1 MGTHKG
7 KLFEL
12 ADMFHT
18 YQNKKNK
25 DERCRNEKQHMS
37 LKGKHFD
44 EGKSITLS
52 YDLDMYPEVLNESHE
67 RQATASEMSLWSDER
82 SEAFYVE
89 PFDAEESVASAYA
102 LTPIA
107 SEATLDK
114 IVTVNDDEYVPQPV
128 SEELSHGELEKKLD
142 KVVSPEEDTSSPDK
156 PAAVNQQEEKQQPAT
171 DVTKTEDV
179 QNQNA
184 TAAVKGNKGAVP
196 YNVSD
201 EEFAKD
207 IGAILQGQKLYDSEK
222 KKTVNKSE
230 NTRTGNGRDIGTQ
243 VPPAKDDALAPDKNE
258 HKIFEKIAQ
267 SMQYAN
273 SYDLGAIALEKRFE
287 QMDQELEKEE
297 VDRLLQNK
305 STSQEKQKRDT
316 SPLDDVRPRPKDKPT
331 GAEDVLAEKY
341 GTTTPLDET
350 NGGRL
355 VGIDDLQK
363 GDLVLAA
370 STNGAFGVMQGPLG
384 SESIAGVYIGQAEI
398 LTKGDGDVL
407 EKKKLQPELSGRGV
421 MVVLRHQDMSSEK
434 ASNITTSLD
443 KLRLGANVQA
453 DTWTTIPSPSIT
465 IYSDICNA
473 QNSADKNKCS
483 TWSGKIRLGT
493 LHNDSFICAE
503 SVIDAFKN
511 NQASFVSSSKEHNG
525 TLKYFGHLKNKA

>member
-12 ADMFHT
+12 AEMFHT

-25 DERCRNEKQHMS
+25 DERCRNRKQHTS

-44 EGKSITLS
+44 EGKNITLS
-52 YDLDMYPEVLNESHE
+52 YDLDMYPEVLYESHQ
-67 RQATASEMSLWSDER
+67 RQATASEMSFWNDER

-89 PFDAEESVASAYA
+89 PFDAEESVASAFA
-102 LTPIA
+102 LIPNA
-107 SEATLDK
+107 SEAMLDR
-114 IVTVNDDEYVPQPV
+114 IVTGNDDENVLQSV
-128 SEELSHGELEKKLD
+128 SEELSYGELEKKLD
-142 KVVSPEEDTSSPDK
+142 KVVSPQEDTSS
-156 PAAVNQQEEKQQPAT
+156 QQEQKQQPVT
-171 DVTKTEDV
+171 DITKTEDIP
-179 QNQNA
+179 NKDG
-184 TAAVKGNKGAVP
+184 TAPIKSNEGPIP

-207 IGAILQGQKLYDSEK
+207 IGAILHGQKLYDSEK

-230 NTRTGNGRDIGTQ
+230 SPQPGSDKDIKTQ
-243 VPPAKDDALAPDKNE
+243 VPPGKGDPLAPDKNE

-297 VDRLLQNK
+297 MDRLLQNK
-305 STSQEKQKRDT
+305 STSQEKQKTDT
-316 SPLDDVRPRPKDKPT
+316 DLFDDPRRRPKEKPT
-331 GAEDVLAEKY
+331 GVDDILTEKY
-341 GTTTPLDET
+341 STKTPLDET

-355 VGIDDLQK
+355 VSIDDLQK
-363 GDLVLAA
+363 GDLVLAS
-370 STNGAFGVMQGPLG
+370 STNGAFGEIQGPLG
-384 SESIAGVYIGQAEI
+384 SESIAGVYLGQQEI

-407 EKKKLQPELSGRGV
+407 EKRKLQPELSGRGV
-421 MVVLRHQDMSSEK
+421 VAVLRHQDMSSER
-434 ASNITTSLD
+434 ASNITTTLD
-443 KLRLGANVQA
+443 KLRLGTNVQP
-453 DTWTTIPSPSIT
+453 DKWTTIPMPVIG
-465 IYSDICNA
+465 IHPDVCNA
-473 QNSADKNKCS
+473 QNSADRNKCS

-493 LHNDSFICAE
+493 IHNDSFICAD

-511 NQASFVSSSKEHNG
+511 NQVSFVSSAKEHNG